1 MEYLL
6 FIQISIVAGASAAF
20 VRYSSAILIIPILIL
35 VWNVEPAAALGAGL
49 ITDVFFLLFR
59 LYPKIITKTIDYS
72 LSTKLSVTA
81 STRRRFWSLA
91 CLF

>member
-35 VWNVEPAAALGAGL
+35 VWNVEPAAALSAGL
-49 ITDVFFLLFR
+49 ITDVFFCYFVCIPRLL
-59 LYPKIITKTIDYS
+59 KKQ
-72 LSTKLSVTA
+72 
-81 STRRRFWSLA
+81 
-91 CLF
+91 